1 MFPVGTRLWK
11 EFSLG
16 RRLETR
22 MLERTREGWRF
33 ATYVWTED
41 GTDAVLAPPGSRVGQ
56 GVTAALETDLG
67 TV

>member
-1 MFPVGTRLWK
+1 MFPVGTRMWK

-33 ATYVWTED
+33 ASYVWTED
-41 GTDAVLAPPGSRVGQ
+41 GSDAVLAAGRGRARRASAFP
-56 GVTAALETDLG
+56 AAG
-67 TV
+67 AG